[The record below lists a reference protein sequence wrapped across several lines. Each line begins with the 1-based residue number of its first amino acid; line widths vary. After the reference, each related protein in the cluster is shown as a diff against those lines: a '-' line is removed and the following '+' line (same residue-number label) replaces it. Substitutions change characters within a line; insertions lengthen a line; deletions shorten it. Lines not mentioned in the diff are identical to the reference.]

1 MNERAERMQRR
12 LEIPLVIAALL
23 TIPAIAIDESRTGPT
38 LHAIG
43 AALNWVVWTA
53 FLAEVVLMLRAVS
66 DRGAWLRTHPLELA
80 IVVLT
85 PPFLPASLQAARVLR
100 LLRVLR
106 LFKGAMIA
114 RRLLSTEGV
123 RDAGV
128 LALVTVL
135 GGGAA
140 FAAVEKAQHLSAWDG
155 VWWAITTVTTVGYG
169 DEYPHTTGGRIIA
182 IVVMLVGIGFI
193 AVLTAAAAERFM
205 HERRREERDLAA
217 LHGRLDEIVARLD
230 AMAKKP

>member
-23 TIPAIAIDESRTGPT
+23 TIPAIAIDESHTGPA

-43 AALNWVVWTA
+43 AGLNWVIWTA
-53 FLAEVVLMLRAVS
+53 FLAEAVLMLRVVP
-66 DRGAWLRTHPLELA
+66 DRGAWIRSHPLEFA

-85 PPFLPASLQAARVLR
+85 PPFLPASLQAARVFR
-100 LLRVLR
+100 LLRILR
-106 LFKGAMIA
+106 LFKGAMLV

-155 VWWAITTVTTVGYG
+155 VWWAITTVTTVGY
-169 DEYPHTTGGRIIA
+169 EYPHTTGGRIIA

-205 HERRREERDLAA
+205 RERRREEQDLAA
-217 LHGRLDEIVARLD
+217 LHSRLDEIVTRLD
-230 AMAKKP
+230 AIAKKQ